1 MFGLTPE
8 KLTLIAVLAVFL
20 VGPDKLPMYAAKLA
34 QFVRSL
40 KTMMG
45 SARER
50 LRDEMGPEF
59 NDVDWKKV
67 DPRQYDPRRII
78 RDALIE
84 DEEPPKISVP
94 TQNASQTNT

>member
-50 LRDEMGPEF
+50 LRDEMGP
-59 NDVDWKKV
+59 
-67 DPRQYDPRRII
+67 
-78 RDALIE
+78 
-84 DEEPPKISVP
+84 
-94 TQNASQTNT
+94 